1 MEKIDWTKITYEDV
15 LKAIEIFNREN
26 PEYPE
31 PKVTFLIHNKQK
43 LPAKHIRGMAY
54 KVAYGKEIKKSD
66 FGGGMETV
74 KFFERLGFEVD
85 YRGKS
90 IRERKDNVVERQEIN
105 KEENKVEAN
114 KIENNHLEEN
124 SIGKIKIPGKGVIEQ
139 KNALQLLLNKIYKG
153 DIVCEKTFPWLKSP
167 KEMKGSYIDIFEGLK
182 SYRGDSTFAKRNVT
196 LRCDFVCESEKTIIE
211 YDERQHFTEA
221 RRRALL
227 SYKDIKLDYDR
238 ELWIKACKD
247 IQAKDNHP
255 FNRDEARA
263 YYDSIRDIE
272 AGKNGYKL
280 IRIMHGQTDFES
292 DDSESALKKI
302 LGLDDASK
310 TKDIKIRGQAK
321 DGLKIGLYLQT
332 DELKNENDFNKAIE
346 KVKDSEI
353 DIFVLPEFSY
363 FPFVY
368 MVEES
373 DLANKGDV
381 DKIYEAS
388 LDLSQ
393 EIGKAIIISSVDK
406 FGTIFSLYANAFADE
421 KETGTAL
428 YIKHTMTSY
437 SAFDFDKY
445 DELAQTMFEPIL
457 FKGYK
462 IGMTICYDCNHSLF
476 SRVYGLQNVDLIIN
490 STGGNVVYDKWYK
503 YNKARAIENSCFNFV
518 TMGGNGLIKNP
529 KSYVYGFNPN
539 GKELVAING
548 NNENPQNNY
557 PGSIYIYDTA
567 LDDGGSS
574 RDSSINQKKSI
585 NRNYHIKFPLG
596 KSSEVL
602 KKAKKLTESLYMQEK
617 GSLNIIYALVEGD
630 DIFKAEKILSLLYSK
645 ELKELNNKRYIII
658 NRYETIDKEFF
669 ENKLS
674 IVLKVRSMENFCGVI
689 LESKNINSCY
699 QSGKNRTAQVIEVID
714 GEYRIDLSRTT
725 GPEAI
730 WKNKDGMRASWRNNF
745 EWLVDKISKEGVG
758 NCSNQI

>member
-1 MEKIDWTKITYEDV
+1 MEKIDWTKIRYEDV

-26 PEYPE
+26 PDYPE

-74 KFFERLGFEVD
+74 KFFERLGFEID

-90 IRERKDNVVERQEIN
+90 TRERKRDKVKKGQIN
-105 KEENKVEAN
+105 NEENKVESN
-114 KIENNHLEEN
+114 KVENNNLEED
-124 SIGKIKIPGKGVIEQ
+124 STRRIKIPGKGVIEQ

-167 KEMKGSYIDIFEGLK
+167 KEIKGSYIDIFEGLK
-182 SYRGDSTFAKRNVT
+182 SYRGDSTFAKRNVA

-227 SYKDIKLDYDR
+227 SYKNIKLAYDR
-238 ELWIKACKD
+238 ELWIKACED

-263 YYDSIRDIE
+263 YYDSVRDIE
-272 AGKNGYKL
+272 ANKNGYKL
-280 IRIMHGQTDFES
+280 VRIMHGQMDFES
-292 DDSESALKKI
+292 DDAEASLKKI
-302 LGLDDASK
+302 LGLDNASEV
-310 TKDIKIRGQAK
+310 KDIKIKGQAK

-332 DELKNENDFNKAIE
+332 DELKNEKAFNKAIE
-346 KVKDSEI
+346 KLKESKF

-363 FPFVY
+363 FPFVS
-368 MVEES
+368 MVEGS
-373 DLANKGDV
+373 DLTNKDDL

-421 KETGTAL
+421 KETELAL

-462 IGMTICYDCNHSLF
+462 IGLTICYDCNHSLF
-476 SRVYGLQNVDLIIN
+476 SRIYGLQNIDIIIN

-529 KSYVYGFNPN
+529 KAYVYGFNPN

-548 NNENPQNNY
+548 NKENPKNNC

-574 RDSSINQKKSI
+574 RDLSLNQKKSI
-585 NRNYHIKFPLG
+585 NKNYHLKFPLD
-596 KSSEVL
+596 KSWEVL
-602 KKAKKLTESLYMQEK
+602 KKAKKLTESLYVQEM
-617 GSLNIIYALVEGD
+617 GNLNIIYILVEGD
-630 DIFKAEKILSLLYSK
+630 DIFKAEKFLPLLYSK

-658 NRYETIDKEFF
+658 NRYETIDEEFF

-674 IVLKVRSMENFCGVI
+674 ILLKVRSMENFCGVI
-689 LESKNINSCY
+689 LESKNINNCY
-699 QSGKNRTAQVIEVID
+699 QAGKNRTAQVIEAIA

-730 WKNKDGMRASWRNNF
+730 WKNKDGMRASWRDNY
-745 EWLVDKISKEGVG
+745 EWLVDKISKEGVR
-758 NCSNQI
+758 NCNN

>member
-310 TKDIKIRGQAK
+310 TKDIKI
-321 DGLKIGLYLQT
+321 
-332 DELKNENDFNKAIE
+332 
-346 KVKDSEI
+346 
-353 DIFVLPEFSY
+353 
-363 FPFVY
+363 
-368 MVEES
+368 
-373 DLANKGDV
+373 
-381 DKIYEAS
+381 
-388 LDLSQ
+388 
-393 EIGKAIIISSVDK
+393 
-406 FGTIFSLYANAFADE
+406 
-421 KETGTAL
+421 
-428 YIKHTMTSY
+428 
-437 SAFDFDKY
+437 
-445 DELAQTMFEPIL
+445 
-457 FKGYK
+457 
-462 IGMTICYDCNHSLF
+462 
-476 SRVYGLQNVDLIIN
+476 
-490 STGGNVVYDKWYK
+490 
-503 YNKARAIENSCFNFV
+503 
-518 TMGGNGLIKNP
+518 
-529 KSYVYGFNPN
+529 
-539 GKELVAING
+539 
-548 NNENPQNNY
+548 
-557 PGSIYIYDTA
+557 
-567 LDDGGSS
+567 
-574 RDSSINQKKSI
+574 
-585 NRNYHIKFPLG
+585 
-596 KSSEVL
+596 
-602 KKAKKLTESLYMQEK
+602 
-617 GSLNIIYALVEGD
+617 
-630 DIFKAEKILSLLYSK
+630 
-645 ELKELNNKRYIII
+645 
-658 NRYETIDKEFF
+658 
-669 ENKLS
+669 
-674 IVLKVRSMENFCGVI
+674 
-689 LESKNINSCY
+689 
-699 QSGKNRTAQVIEVID
+699 ID
-714 GEYRIDLSRTT
+714 GEENSSVTLNPDVLEDFKDKLIDTNILN
-725 GPEAI
+725 
-730 WKNKDGMRASWRNNF
+730 WKRRYDDNEILDGTQWEIILVRDGRNIIRSGSNDYPK
-745 EWLVDKISKEGVG
+745 EWEQFCNQISKISGRIFE
-758 NCSNQI
+758 